1 MRHKKAET
9 DWLVNL
15 HLQSNYIFRG
25 ALVLTPIF
33 FPPSPPSPNRLKAR
47 GANRSFRVGKEDD
60 ELRLR
65 DAGEDGMDEWGVV
78 DDDAILL
85 TAAAAAG
92 LQCAQMKMLK
102 PRPSQLLQIDRLLIR

>member
-1 MRHKKAET
+1 MRHKKAVVDKSPT
-9 DWLVNL
+9 
-15 HLQSNYIFRG
+15 QYRPSSYIFRG
-25 ALVLTPIF
+25 ALVLAPIF

-65 DAGEDGMDEWGVV
+65 DAGEHGMDESGVV
-78 DDDAILL
+78 DDDAGLL
-85 TAAAAAG
+85 TAAAAG

-102 PRPSQLLQIDRLLIR
+102 PRPSQQLQIDPLLIR